1 MVSKKMSP
9 ILSKLLNDVEVDSLV
24 VSDSEIIKTNEE
36 LTNTIAEVQEDSAN
50 AEMLSEAISEL
61 EIAKED
67 IVAGLESGI
76 DHVSAKLLM
85 TNLNNCI
92 KRVESEG
99 VVSLAG
105 LQSDNVSYT
114 LQAGL
119 LAADGIIKKAL
130 DVLKALWKKIVDGIT
145 FVWDAIKKFFAWIFG
160 SAKKTNQDLEELA
173 LTIDEVDEII
183 EDVADLSSEQKEEIV
198 KNAKRKSG
206 FKVPDEDPSDNS
218 KIDSSIFNM
227 SGQSNDGAKDRFKER
242 MAKKKEKSKNMA
254 EVIITGVVLDEE
266 EFTKEKLEKK
276 KQQMIFELTQ
286 KHFLTNASKIL
297 ESIVSNVLVSLTID
311 NKFNLKSLYKDDY
324 IPASSTLLGFPY
336 EEGEKVPNIES
347 LRTAISNELADKIKK
362 AAEKLYTTGEVDH
375 LVSGKS
381 DFLNKNVLAKLEN
394 IESYADQVENV
405 LNKKVEF
412 NYSVLS
418 KNKTDGLF
426 LICSKF
432 VDVKEKN
439 NFKNPQVSFD
449 ALIGNSFTGG
459 RRDNIRTS
467 DSMNLVVH
475 DLSAYNYM
483 KNESYIKQ
491 LEAGFV
497 KYAKGIGES
506 KAAAEKILSKQKEV
520 KDKINKLVSIIE
532 KGGVATGEKEG
543 TATQH
548 KFISGV
554 SEIVQN
560 LSKIGLSIK
569 LYTQGVAA
577 PQTIVSLMLS
587 ALDKKEM
594 DAWIEKELNK

>member
-1 MVSKKMSP
+1 MAKISP
-9 ILSKLLNDVEVDSLV
+9 MLSKLLNDVEVDFPA
-24 VSDSEIIKTNEE
+24 VSDSEIIKANEE
-36 LTNTIAEVQEDSAN
+36 LTNTMAEAKESSTD
-50 AEMLSEAISEL
+50 AEMLSEAISDL
-61 EIAKED
+61 EVAKED
-67 IVAGLESGI
+67 IAAGLESGI

-85 TNLNNCI
+85 ANLNNCI
-92 KRVESEG
+92 KRVDSEG

-119 LAADGIIKKAL
+119 LAADGIIKKGIE
-130 DVLKALWKKIVDGIT
+130 VLKALWKKIVDGIT

-160 SAKKTNQDLEELA
+160 SAKKTSEDLSDLSE
-173 LTIDEVDEII
+173 TFDEVDEII
-183 EDVADLSSEQKEEIV
+183 TDIVDLPKEQKEEIF
-198 KNAKRKSG
+198 KNAKRKAG
-206 FKVPDEDPSDNS
+206 FKIPDEDPSDNS

-227 SGQSNDGAKDRFKER
+227 FDQSNDGAKDRFKKRTAEKTER
-242 MAKKKEKSKNMA
+242 SKKMA
-254 EVIITGVVLDEE
+254 EVIITGVVLNEE
-266 EFTKEKLEKK
+266 EFTKEILGKK
-276 KQQMIFELTQ
+276 KKQMIFELTQ
-286 KHFLTNASKIL
+286 KHFLINASKIF
-297 ESIVSNVLVSLTID
+297 ESIVSNVLVGLTID

-324 IPASSTLLGFPY
+324 ILASSTLLGFPY
-336 EEGEKVPNIES
+336 EEGEKMPNIES
-347 LRTAISNELADKIKK
+347 LRGAISKELADKVKE

-405 LNKKVEF
+405 LNNKAEF
-412 NYSVLS
+412 NYSILS

-432 VDVKEKN
+432 VQVREKN
-439 NFKNPQVSFD
+439 NFKNPSVSFD

-459 RRDNIRTS
+459 RQDGIRTS

-483 KNESYIKQ
+483 ENKSYIKQ
-491 LEAGFV
+491 LEAGFA

-506 KAAAEKILSKQKEV
+506 KAAAEKILSKHKEV
-520 KDKINKLVSIIE
+520 KDKIDKLVSIVE
-532 KGGVATGEKEG
+532 KGGVATGEKKG
-543 TATQH
+543 TDTQY
-548 KFISGV
+548 KFISGI

-560 LSKIGLSIK
+560 LSKIGLSVS